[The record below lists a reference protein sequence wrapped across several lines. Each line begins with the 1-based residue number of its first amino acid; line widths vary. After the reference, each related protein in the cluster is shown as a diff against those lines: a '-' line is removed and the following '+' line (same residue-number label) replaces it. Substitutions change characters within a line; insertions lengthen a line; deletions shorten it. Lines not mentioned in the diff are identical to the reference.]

1 MKLTSP
7 LNYLGRSLWP
17 TGIGCE
23 TDIEMRRRRETEPKK
38 LISFLK
44 ELRTLSCI
52 CYNLRVIN
60 KTLVTVIEL
69 QLLYRE

>member
-1 MKLTSP
+1 MAP
-7 LNYLGRSLWP
+7 
-17 TGIGCE
+17 I
-23 TDIEMRRRRETEPKK
+23 
-38 LISFLK
+38 
-44 ELRTLSCI
+44 SCI